1 MLNTTIDTVQ
11 QLTITDTLLSYYVD
25 TLGYSMFYF
34 KDFEVLTT
42 W

>member
-1 MLNTTIDTVQ
+1 MLNTSINTVE
-11 QLTITDTLLSYYVD
+11 LTITDTLLSYYVD

-34 KDFEVLTT
+34 KDFEIITT